1 MTGSRAEGAS
11 GAGGAQDA
19 PEGAGPKTH
28 QLWQWAATG
37 SQPETTT
44 TMEVVASLV
53 MSEADA
59 GDPTTST
66 SPAAGAPSSPPQMVA
81 ATAST
86 GTDDNTIEEHEVFM
100 GHLGLWASG
109 AISLFEV
116 MGMTHF
122 ALN

>member
-1 MTGSRAEGAS
+1 VEA
-11 GAGGAQDA
+11 
-19 PEGAGPKTH
+19 
-28 QLWQWAATG
+28 
-37 SQPETTT
+37 
-44 TMEVVASLV
+44 VASLV
-53 MSEADA
+53 MSEAAA

-66 SPAAGAPSSPPQMVA
+66 SPTAGAPSSPPQMVA

-86 GTDDNTIEEHEVFM
+86 GTDDNTIEEHEVIM
-100 GHLGLWASG
+100 GHLGLRASA